1 MTVTSLESSF
11 VESDDR
17 LHPVSEN
24 FYETETFWYSFFVP
38 ERGIG
43 AWIYTGVRQNAG
55 VTHGGMWIWDTT
67 GASPWELPFYENFS
81 ALKLPTS
88 HGRILSVPTGATIET
103 LEPGMAYAVAYDDRS
118 RAEAELTFRGL
129 ERPVPLRRGAPP
141 YPVASHYD
149 QTCHV
154 TGHVTLDGERIDV
167 DCYAMRDRSW
177 GPRTER
183 GFARVGYTWLADP
196 GCSLLTYSAPTDT
209 TDEVH
214 SGYIRRGDEVTRIV
228 SGARKVDR
236 DPAQAWVASMELA
249 VVDENGAE
257 VTASGRALSRMILP
271 GSTSVCVNTLLEFE
285 IDGRI
290 VYGEDQDVWPRDQF
304 RQARSLPS

>member
-1 MTVTSLESSF
+1 MTSLESTF
-11 VESDDR
+11 VESDDH

-43 AWIYTGVRQNAG
+43 GWIYAGVRQNAG
-55 VTHGGMWIWDTT
+55 VTYGGMWIWDHT
-67 GASPWELPFYENFS
+67 GTSPWDLPFYESFS
-81 ALKLPTS
+81 ALKLPTTA
-88 HGRILSVPTGATIET
+88 GRVLSVPTGATIET
-103 LEPGMAYAVAYDDRS
+103 VEPGMVYNVTYDDRN
-118 RAEAELTFRGL
+118 RAQVELRFRGL

-154 TGHVTLDGERIDV
+154 TGHLTLDGERIEV

-196 GCSLLTYSAPTDT
+196 GCSMLTYAAPTDT
-209 TDEVH
+209 TDDVH
-214 SGYIRRGDEVTRIV
+214 SGYVRRGEEVSRIV
-228 SGARKVDR
+228 GGARKVVR
-236 DPAQAWVASMELA
+236 DPAQAWAESIEIVA
-249 VVDENGAE
+249 VDESGAE
-257 VTASGRALSRMILP
+257 VAARGRALSRMIMP
-271 GSTSVCVNTLLEFE
+271 GPTSVCVNTLLEFE
-285 IDGRI
+285 IDGRV
-290 VYGEDQDVWPRDQF
+290 VYGEDQEVWPRDDF
-304 RQARSLPS
+304 RRARSGRL